1 LRVIRTGAN
10 IGRPRRRA
18 AVDRSDECGFA
29 RGRAGNKDSGPEPA
43 EGAAQRP
50 RINDDPVN
58 GDLPVTM
65 KQTWRQH
72 AACRGLDPL
81 IFYPATEEEAEHAK
95 DVCDSCLVREACLE
109 HALAVREK
117 EGVWGGATE
126 RERRRI
132 IRQRRRAS

>member
-1 LRVIRTGAN
+1 
-10 IGRPRRRA
+10 
-18 AVDRSDECGFA
+18 
-29 RGRAGNKDSGPEPA
+29 
-43 EGAAQRP
+43 
-50 RINDDPVN
+50 
-58 GDLPVTM
+58 M
-65 KQTWRQH
+65 KLTWRQH

-81 IFYPATEEEAEHAK
+81 IFYPVTDDEADHAK
-95 DVCDSCLVREACLE
+95 AVCDGCPVRETCLE